1 MTVETR
7 KTIRVSI
14 VLMPTKPSRP
24 PARAAPVLFR
34 DRAAFDPR
42 ERIVATARRHFFQ
55 FGFARCTMDDLAV
68 ELGMSK
74 KTLYQ
79 HFRSK
84 EALVD
89 ELITRKSGV
98 MIAGFEEI
106 LSLPRLSFAD
116 RTARFHHHAL
126 GHLREIHVAFLRDL
140 RRFAP
145 KTYQRIEDQRALNVP
160 RLWQRLLQAG
170 IEAGAVRADV
180 DVAFAANLVLITM
193 QNLLLPE
200 NLERLEVQPHEVM
213 SRFFNLLFTGLLTKA
228 GCTDY
233 ENHRA
238 SFIRPNASR

>member
-1 MTVETR
+1 
-7 KTIRVSI
+7 
-14 VLMPTKPSRP
+14 MPAKASRRP
-24 PARAAPVLFR
+24 TRAAPVVPAGGPAE
-34 DRAAFDPR
+34 AAGDPR
-42 ERIVATARRHFFQ
+42 ERIVAAARRHFFQ

-89 ELITRKSGV
+89 ELITRKSKA
-98 MIAGFEEI
+98 MITGFEQI

-126 GHLREIHVAFLRDL
+126 THLREIHVAFLRDL
-140 RRFAP
+140 QRFAP
-145 KTYQRIEDQRALNVP
+145 KTYQRVEAVRAMNVP
-160 RLWQRLLQAG
+160 RMWQRLLQLG

-180 DVAFAANLVLITM
+180 DVSFAAHLVLLTM

-200 NLERLEVQPHEVM
+200 NLERLNVQPHEAM
-213 SRFFNLLFTGLLTKA
+213 GRFFNLLFTGLLTDA
-228 GCTDY
+228 GCADY

-238 SFIRPNASR
+238 SFIRPNAGR